1 MEVTLRPAVAE
12 DAADLAAIQAAS
24 WNASFVEILT
34 PEILREY
41 TDCARL
47 EEMYRNVLASPEI
60 EITLELVDGA
70 PHGLAAWSDSRD
82 GEPQTAELT
91 CIHSR
96 PGNWGKG
103 YGAVLMRHAL
113 LEMENA
119 GYSYAALWVFAENHR
134 ARRFYEA
141 LGFAPTGAVRIAF
154 GCEEVQYRKPLTK

>member
-1 MEVTLRPAVAE
+1 MEVTLRPAVAG

-24 WNASFVEILT
+24 WNAAFFEILT

-47 EEMYRNVLASPEI
+47 EEMYRNVLAAPEI
-60 EITLELVDGA
+60 RMTMELVDGA

-82 GEPQTAELT
+82 GEPQTAELI

-103 YGAVLMRHAL
+103 YGAALMRHAL
-113 LEMENA
+113 LEMEDA
-119 GYSYAALWVFAENHR
+119 GFSYAALWVFAENHR

-141 LGFAPTGAVRIAF
+141 LGFAPTGAARISF